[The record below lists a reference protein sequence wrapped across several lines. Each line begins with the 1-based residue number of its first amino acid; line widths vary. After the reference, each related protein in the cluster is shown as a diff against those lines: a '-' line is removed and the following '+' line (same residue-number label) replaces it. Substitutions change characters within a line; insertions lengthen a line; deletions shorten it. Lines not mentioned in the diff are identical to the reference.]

1 MSISRTSRCNSSGSL
16 AMFTCDPPRLRF
28 DSNQSSDWPIVFE
41 TIRVQRVEASRR
53 TAMRLSLFTL
63 GVFAAVVCF
72 EKPAAAQ
79 AYPWCAY
86 YDFGGGMGG
95 GGAENCGWATIE
107 QCMATV
113 SGIGG
118 SCGPNP
124 MYQRSPGLYL
134 STKPPRRHSH

>member
-1 MSISRTSRCNSSGSL
+1 M
-16 AMFTCDPPRLRF
+16 
-28 DSNQSSDWPIVFE
+28 
-41 TIRVQRVEASRR
+41 
-53 TAMRLSLFTL
+53 AMRLLLFIL

-79 AYPWCAY
+79 TDPWCVY

-95 GGAENCGWATIE
+95 GGATNCGFSTFQ
-107 QCMATV
+107 QCLAARAGN
-113 SGIGG
+113 SD

-124 MYQRSPGLYL
+124 QYQRSPGLYL